1 MKKAL
6 FVLHQKTSEAGDIGK
21 KLKKR
26 GFIFDYVRPPL
37 GDELPK
43 NVIQTIGCINA
54 AKIKAGTLYHF
65 SNSRLVNTHV
75 SVII

>member
-1 MKKAL
+1 M
-6 FVLHQKTSEAGDIGK
+6 FAGIT
-21 KLKKR
+21 KLSNEINLV
-26 GFIFDYVRPPL
+26 GL
-37 GDELPK
+37 NELPK